1 MHIVG
6 LLQSGWTSRELE
18 RGNRETDGVVSRV
31 VEAVEGVVSSLF
43 YDRWGFGLLCSS
55 WEMS

>member
-1 MHIVG
+1 MIAG
-6 LLQSGWTSRELE
+6 TDWGGGRGEREQ
-18 RGNRETDGVVSRV
+18 GNRETDGVVSRV

-43 YDRWGFGLLCSS
+43 YDRWGSGLLCSS